1 MNKSFSRTKTSADF
15 VFISRYFDECCRPG
29 VSEVFNYFH
38 DFVSL
43 GCGDHE
49 VLGIGFDGVVFDVE
63 EEFASGGDESLDKG
77 FVGEGV
83 IVCAGEG
90 E

>member
-1 MNKSFSRTKTSADF
+1 MDESFSGTKTSADF
-15 VFISRYFDECCRPG
+15 VFIAGYFDECCGVG
-29 VSEVFNYFH
+29 VSEVFNYVH

-43 GCGDHE
+43 GCGYHE

-63 EEFASGGDESLDKG
+63 EEFASGVDKSFDKG

-83 IVCAGEG
+83 IVGAGEG

>member
-1 MNKSFSRTKTSADF
+1 MDESFSGTKTSADF
-15 VFISRYFDECCRPG
+15 VFIAGYFDECCRPG
-29 VSEVFNYFH
+29 VSEVFDDLH
-38 DFVSL
+38 DLLSL
-43 GCGDHE
+43 GCGYHE

-63 EEFASGGDESLDKG
+63 EEFASGVDKSLDEG

-83 IVCAGEG
+83 IVGAGEG